1 MAEEYPV
8 NVVFEAVDRI
18 AAPMR
23 RINSRIERM
32 TGPLRRLNNRFR
44 ALARESGL
52 MRLRESIGRVGS
64 AMGGVLRQFGR
75 LASRLAFI
83 GGLAGTALVRL
94 VSGVARTG
102 DELAKSARSMGISV
116 EFLQEYQFA
125 AERVGVSQSVLNT
138 SFVAFSKRLG
148 EMKNGYGRL
157 RTLLKETNPDLMAQL
172 EATRSTEEAFGL
184 LMGAMEQIEDPARRS
199 ALAAAAFSRQ
209 GVRLTNIAIAGSEEI
224 ARLRRRAHE
233 LGLVLDEEAL
243 ASSERYQDS
252 LTNMRSAMAG
262 LRNII
267 GAALM
272 PVFADLMDRMTIFFV
287 NNREAI
293 REWAQSFAAS
303 VPERLEAMRD
313 AAVSLLDRLQPLIDS
328 LRWMS
333 DAFGTGEPIV
343 DGLAV
348 LMGGPLLASVAALGV
363 KVLTLIAAIA
373 STPIGWFLAG
383 VAGMAAAVW
392 GASQAVDYVRDVWPA
407 AWQAVSDVIGGV
419 IDTFGALW
427 DLLTGNFTRL
437 QERIQRMAEAASRLI
452 PDLQVL
458 QGDGPRLRVQAEGGA
473 GEFGGAQGAA
483 AIAGHRP
490 LDRRR
495 LVRRENR
502 IAVEIDGVPR
512 GSRLEREG
520 DDEAVSVGARYA
532 LGS

>member
-1 MAEEYPV
+1 MAEDYPV
-8 NVVFEAVDRI
+8 NVVFDAVDRVTR
-18 AAPMR
+18 PMR

-64 AMGGVLRQFGR
+64 ATGRVLRQFGR
-75 LASRLAFI
+75 LATRLTLI
-83 GGLAGTALVRL
+83 GGLAGAALTRV
-94 VSGVARTG
+94 VNKVASTG
-102 DELAKSARSMGISV
+102 DELAKSARSMGISA

-157 RTLLKETNPDLMAQL
+157 RTLLKETNPELMAQL
-172 EATRSTEEAFGL
+172 EATQSTEEAFGL
-184 LMGAMEQIEDPARRS
+184 LMGAMEQIEDPAKRS

-252 LTNMRSAMAG
+252 LTNMRSAMEG

-267 GAALM
+267 GASLM

-293 REWAQSFAAS
+293 REWADNFAAS

-313 AAVSLLDRLQPLIDS
+313 AAVSLFDRLQPLINVIQ
-328 LRWMS
+328 WMF
-333 DAFGTGEPIV
+333 DTFGTGETIL
-343 DGLAV
+343 GAV
-348 LMGGPLLASVAALGV
+348 AVVMAGPLLAAVGGLAVALTGLGV
-363 KVLTLIAAIA
+363 AIA
-373 STPIGWFLAG
+373 TTPIGWFLAG
-383 VAGMAAAVW
+383 IAGISAAIW
-392 GASQAVDYVRDVWPA
+392 GASKAVDWVRDNWPGIWGA
-407 AWQAVSDVIGGV
+407 ISDVIGGV
-419 IDTFGALW
+419 IDTFGSLW

-437 QERIQRMAEAASRLI
+437 QERMQRMAEAASRLI
-452 PDLQVL
+452 PDWLKNWLSSDDDKTVTVR
-458 QGDGPRLRVQAEGGA
+458 DEREGA
-473 GEFGGAQGAA
+473 RGAA
-483 AIAGHRP
+483 GARGALQSSTHTE
-490 LDRRR
+490 
-495 LVRRENR
+495 RRESRVTLDLQN
-502 IAVEIDGVPR
+502 VPR
-512 GSRLEREG
+512 GSRVRQEG
-520 DDEAVSVGARYA
+520 DTEDVDLSMGFAMAGGA
-532 LGS
+532 